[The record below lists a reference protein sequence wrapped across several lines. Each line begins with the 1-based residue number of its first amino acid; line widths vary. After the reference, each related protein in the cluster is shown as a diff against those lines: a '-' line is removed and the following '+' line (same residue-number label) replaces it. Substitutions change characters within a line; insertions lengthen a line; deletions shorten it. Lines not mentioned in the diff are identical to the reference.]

1 MKKSQVE
8 GFEARWSSVETLLHT
23 QDWEKREEIQN
34 TVVLLTRL
42 VTVIVV
48 AENPTG
54 KGTVGRSRIWVV
66 NHRIEEYQG

>member
-23 QDWEKREEIQN
+23 QEWEKWEEIQN